1 MRQPP
6 TPTWCVP
13 ACSPLPSPFALH
25 CPTAAPLCPVRAFT
39 PAFVASQVY
48 AMTCDELWDHMAK
61 FEEKAVL
68 LRVISEYHPLAGRVC
83 HVRAL
88 PNSFLCN
95 LYKGAGPSI
104 CGVGV

>member
-1 MRQPP
+1 
-6 TPTWCVP
+6 
-13 ACSPLPSPFALH
+13 
-25 CPTAAPLCPVRAFT
+25 
-39 PAFVASQVY
+39 
-48 AMTCDELWDHMAK
+48 MAK

-68 LRVISEYHPLAGRVC
+68 LRVISEYHPLAGRVR

-95 LYKGAGPSI
+95 LSKGAGPSI